1 MPKDLVGSLLIGCQ
15 IENMN
20 PDVTPYRMSL
30 DVCINPYIKELS
42 GMLL

>member
-1 MPKDLVGSLLIGCQ
+1 VLGFDAYILVGSSLIGCQ

-30 DVCINPYIKELS
+30 DVCISAKK
-42 GMLL
+42 